1 MIKNNGYKFLLRKR
15 VDNLEDYEIW
25 LEDKKIGDLL
35 LTLHEDYIFIRH
47 IGICDEYRRCGHATK
62 VIDGLKANYKKA
74 IHLCVSINSTSAVS
88 FWKNYFT
95 KNNVENIRGHIY
107 SIVP

>member
-1 MIKNNGYKFLLRKR
+1 MIKDKEYKILLRER

-25 LEDKKIGDLL
+25 LEDKRIGDLL

-47 IGICDEYRRCGHATK
+47 IGIYDEYRRCRHATK
-62 VIDGLKANYKKA
+62 VIDGLKANCKKP
-74 IHLCVSINSTSAVS
+74 IHLCVSINSTSAVL
-88 FWKNYFT
+88 FWENYFM

-107 SIVP
+107 SIIP